1 MTRKDIDMTSLKFLQ
16 EIDAWLSF
24 NNSPSKE
31 QISELRKDI
40 KNHIIKQFSNNE
52 VVLCGC
58 NNQQPDPITSGAVII
73 MKDYTSIK
81 GLINKD
87 ALQKSIAANQDGY
100 GGACVNVAI
109 NVMKH
114 LDDFDDD
121 FNIGYNPDMTTP
133 HGIICKCDDQG
144 GITGFMAGAA
154 RNIVANCHILG
165 WKFYIADVLSP
176 YDIDRNEAI
185 EKAIK
190 SVVDAD
196 NVWWYEQ

>member
-1 MTRKDIDMTSLKFLQ
+1 
-16 EIDAWLSF
+16 
-24 NNSPSKE
+24 
-31 QISELRKDI
+31 
-40 KNHIIKQFSNNE
+40 
-52 VVLCGC
+52 
-58 NNQQPDPITSGAVII
+58 
-73 MKDYTSIK
+73 MKDFDSIK

-87 ALQKSIAANQDGY
+87 ALQKSIDANTDGY

-114 LDDFDDD
+114 LDEFKDE

-154 RNIVANCHILG
+154 RNIIANCHVLG
-165 WKFYIADVLSP
+165 WKFYLADTLSP
-176 YDIDRNEAI
+176 YDIERDEDI

-190 SVVDAD
+190 NVVDAKLVSYD
-196 NVWWYEQ
+196 EAKAYTADLIKRYKSK

>member
-1 MTRKDIDMTSLKFLQ
+1 
-16 EIDAWLSF
+16 
-24 NNSPSKE
+24 
-31 QISELRKDI
+31 
-40 KNHIIKQFSNNE
+40 
-52 VVLCGC
+52 
-58 NNQQPDPITSGAVII
+58 
-73 MKDYTSIK
+73 MKDFDSIK

-87 ALQKSIAANQDGY
+87 ALQKSIDANTDRY

-114 LDDFDDD
+114 LDGFEDE

-154 RNIVANCHILG
+154 RNIIAYCHVLG
-165 WKFYIADVLSP
+165 WKFYLADVLSL
-176 YDIDRNEAI
+176 YNIERDENI

-190 SVVDAD
+190 NVVDAKLVTYD
-196 NVWWYEQ
+196 EAKAYTTDLIERYKSK

>member
-1 MTRKDIDMTSLKFLQ
+1 
-16 EIDAWLSF
+16 
-24 NNSPSKE
+24 
-31 QISELRKDI
+31 
-40 KNHIIKQFSNNE
+40 
-52 VVLCGC
+52 
-58 NNQQPDPITSGAVII
+58 
-73 MKDYTSIK
+73 MKDYNSIK

-87 ALQKSIAANQDGY
+87 TLQKSIGANTDGY

-114 LDDFDDD
+114 LDDFDGE

-165 WKFYIADVLSP
+165 WKFYLADVLSP
-176 YDIDRNEAI
+176 YDIERDEAI

-190 SVVDAD
+190 NVIDAKLCKYKEAKAYTNDLIQRYKAKSTVDA
-196 NVWWYEQ
+196 

>member
-196 NVWWYEQ
+196 ND

>member
-1 MTRKDIDMTSLKFLQ
+1 M
-16 EIDAWLSF
+16 
-24 NNSPSKE
+24 KE
-31 QISELRKDI
+31 FD
-40 KNHIIKQFSNNE
+40 
-52 VVLCGC
+52 
-58 NNQQPDPITSGAVII
+58 
-73 MKDYTSIK
+73 SIK
-81 GLINKD
+81 GLINKE
-87 ALQKSIAANQDGY
+87 ALQKSIDANTDGY

-114 LDDFDDD
+114 LDDFKDE

-165 WKFYIADVLSP
+165 WKFYLADVLSP
-176 YDIDRNEAI
+176 YDIERDEDI

-190 SVVDAD
+190 NVVDAKLTNYD
-196 NVWWYEQ
+196 EAKAYTTELIERYKSK

>member
-1 MTRKDIDMTSLKFLQ
+1 M
-16 EIDAWLSF
+16 
-24 NNSPSKE
+24 
-31 QISELRKDI
+31 
-40 KNHIIKQFSNNE
+40 KNY
-52 VVLCGC
+52 
-58 NNQQPDPITSGAVII
+58 D
-73 MKDYTSIK
+73 SIK

-87 ALQKSIAANQDGY
+87 ALQQSIDINQDDY

-114 LDDFDDD
+114 LDSFEGE
-121 FNIGYNPDMTTP
+121 FNIGYSPDMTTP

-154 RNIVANCHILG
+154 RSIVAKCHVLG

-176 YDIDRNEAI
+176 YSIEREEEV

-190 SVVDAD
+190 NVVDAKLISYNEAKTYATD
-196 NVWWYEQ
+196 LISRYKSNV

>member
-1 MTRKDIDMTSLKFLQ
+1 
-16 EIDAWLSF
+16 
-24 NNSPSKE
+24 
-31 QISELRKDI
+31 
-40 KNHIIKQFSNNE
+40 
-52 VVLCGC
+52 
-58 NNQQPDPITSGAVII
+58 

-87 ALQKSIAANQDGY
+87 ALQKSIDANQDGY

-190 SVVDAD
+190 SVVDAELVD
-196 NVWWYEQ
+196 YKEAKSFTDSLIERYKAKSIADA